1 MEQSVCLINVK
12 NIRGNDMSEISELE
26 VKLEESQK
34 KLSELQY
41 EINSI
46 KMEMVKMKGAY
57 TPAQN
62 QQQAS
67 PYRQALQ
74 QQPAQ
79 QQRPVQQQPYAQG
92 QPVQNQTVQQQRPV
106 QQQPYAQGQ
115 PVQNQY
121 VPQQPVQN
129 QYMPQQAAQ
138 NRPVPQRQKSA
149 KDTETIVGIKVMAI
163 VASVLVFI
171 SFVLFA
177 MYLIPGL
184 TDEIKMALMFIV
196 SFALTGIGL
205 GLWSKKRDNIFLLAL
220 GACGIGAIYISL
232 FVSNIYFHMIDQIP
246 LYILLLIWAA
256 CVLFLSRIKPLLFEI
271 IGLTGIVI
279 SILFG
284 TIQCVSD
291 KDSLLLGILSIYM
304 VIGILAFM
312 IFRIKDNIHFV
323 VSNLAAAFGAFI
335 IVCGA
340 SFFNGDGYFPAGV
353 MVLFAIGLMI
363 ACLMLINEKN
373 YHYLPIF
380 GAVYFIIMTIGIAS
394 MIAET
399 RTESSTELLLTLL
412 VSVILYVGIEVYY
425 KKEIQGNLPGITTK
439 SGGLIAWEIVILFA
453 ATMCLIMHEPLNEYI
468 GVVALIIPLVVY
480 GFICE
485 DRQSQIS
492 AVVLYF
498 IAAIEITINPWAGLF
513 YIILVFALFVIM
525 MCVNKNS
532 YSGIIKML
540 AYIVFMIGI
549 NIWTIYLMSENDWDP
564 EVTSTILLMVNGG
577 LNFAAVKTPFG
588 RNWLTEDEEKFITI
602 TSYVINAFLMFVSL
616 LMMNDS
622 DYAVTHVLIVLVAIL
637 LFTINSFTLL
647 KSENAPKVI
656 YVGLKFTILLICIL
670 ASFDAVNYVISISVF
685 IMAILLI
692 LLGFKLKLKSLR
704 VYGLVTTMIFAVKLV
719 MIDITYDNVLG
730 NALSFFISGLIC
742 FGISALY
749 SIADKKLAAGS
760 NEQKNLSNMH

>member
-1 MEQSVCLINVK
+1 
-12 NIRGNDMSEISELE
+12 MSEISELE

-62 QQQAS
+62 QQQTS

-79 QQRPVQQQPYAQG
+79 QQRPVQQQPVQQQPYAQG
-92 QPVQNQTVQQQRPV
+92 QPVQQQRPV

-115 PVQNQY
+115 PVQSQY
-121 VPQQPVQN
+121 VQQQHPVQQQGYAQGQPVQN

-340 SFFNGDGYFPAGV
+340 SFFNGNGYFPAGV

-394 MIAET
+394 MIAES

-425 KKEIQGNLPGITTK
+425 KKEIQGNLLGITTK

-498 IAAIEITINPWAGLF
+498 IVAIELSLNPWAGLF
-513 YIILVFALFVIM
+513 YVILIFALFVIM
-525 MCVNKNS
+525 MYVNKNS
-532 YSGIIKML
+532 YSEIIKL
-540 AYIVFMIGI
+540 IAYIVFMIGI
-549 NIWTIYLMSENDWDP
+549 NVWIFYLMGEYDWNP
-564 EVTSTILLMVNGG
+564 ETTLTILLMIDGA

-588 RNWLTEDEEKFITI
+588 RNWLTEDEEKSITI
-602 TSYVINAFLMFVSL
+602 TSYVINAILMFTSL
-616 LMMNDS
+616 FMMNDS
-622 DYAVTHVLIVLVAIL
+622 DYAVTHVLIVLTAIL
-637 LFTINSFTLL
+637 LFTINSFALL
-647 KSENAPKVI
+647 KSENTLKVI
-656 YVGLKFTILLICIL
+656 YVGLKFTMLLICIL

-749 SIADKKLAAGS
+749 SIADKKLSAGS
-760 NEQKNLSNMH
+760 NEQKNLSNMQ